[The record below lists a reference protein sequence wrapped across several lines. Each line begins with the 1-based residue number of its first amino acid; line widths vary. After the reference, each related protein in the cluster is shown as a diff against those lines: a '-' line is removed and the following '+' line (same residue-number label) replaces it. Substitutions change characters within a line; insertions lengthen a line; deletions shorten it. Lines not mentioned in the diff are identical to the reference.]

1 VPVERS
7 ALRRIAD
14 ATQAGG
20 GSTKGPL
27 LGVAFGLC
35 SFALRFSQLRP
46 NRIASGTGVPAWEIL
61 TLLEMSLLLFPLA
74 VCLFLS
80 LRPGGR
86 RPSSSRALP
95 LACGISGNFL
105 VCLVFYL
112 SGKAA
117 RILVSPETP
126 NARVSMG
133 LGAWMMVL
141 AGYVFV
147 LFALEDGSMKKHE
160 KALFSLGGAA
170 VLLAFTAAGFLDGIS
185 VLREFDARSD
195 RFLGELASH
204 LLIAGTSVGAAVII
218 GIPLGVVAF
227 RKRLAERPVFFA
239 VNTVQTIPSLALFGL
254 LIAPLAYLSRTFPLL
269 RRIGISGVGAA
280 PAFVALTLYSLL
292 PIVRNTYTS
301 LKVIDPGIPEAG
313 KGMGMGRVQLLLRV
327 EVPISLPIILSGIRV
342 SLVQAIG
349 NTTVAALIG
358 AGGLGVF
365 VFQGLGQ
372 AVPDL
377 ILLGVIPVI
386 CLAIITDRVMQAFV
400 RLITPKGLSQTAGGL
415 G

>member
-1 VPVERS
+1 
-7 ALRRIAD
+7 
-14 ATQAGG
+14 
-20 GSTKGPL
+20 
-27 LGVAFGLC
+27 
-35 SFALRFSQLRP
+35 
-46 NRIASGTGVPAWEIL
+46 
-61 TLLEMSLLLFPLA
+61 
-74 VCLFLS
+74 
-80 LRPGGR
+80 
-86 RPSSSRALP
+86 
-95 LACGISGNFL
+95 
-105 VCLVFYL
+105 
-112 SGKAA
+112 
-117 RILVSPETP
+117 
-126 NARVSMG
+126 MG
-133 LGAWMMVL
+133 FGAWMMVL

-160 KALFSLGGAA
+160 KALLSLGGAA
-170 VLLAFTAAGFLDGIS
+170 VLLAFIAAGFLDGIS
-185 VLREFDARSD
+185 VMREFYARSD

-342 SLVQAIG
+342 SLVQSIG

-386 CLAIITDRVMQAFV
+386 CLAVITDRVMQAFIG
-400 RLITPKGLSQTAGGL
+400 LITPKGLSRTAGGL
-415 G
+415 R